1 MNEIRELDKTYNSG
15 LKVNELSGKKVMGL
29 DGKELGKIIQLRLN
43 RDSLSFDGI
52 EIDRGFFGT
61 DTFIGKDYIESMSD
75 QGAVLNMNPVKDY
88 TGLNVMDLNGKKIGT
103 VKEIRTDSHTNNIT
117 AIVVGT
123 GMLNNDVIFT
133 KSDITSVGKN
143 IMLNKAF
150 DAQTIKVGGK
160 SK

>member
-52 EIDRGFFGT
+52 EVDRGFFGT